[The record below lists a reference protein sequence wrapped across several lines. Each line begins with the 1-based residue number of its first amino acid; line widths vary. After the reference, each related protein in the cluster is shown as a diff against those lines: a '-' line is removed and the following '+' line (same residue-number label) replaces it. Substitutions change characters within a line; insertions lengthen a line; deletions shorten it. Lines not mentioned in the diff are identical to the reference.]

1 MEASF
6 YEMRLSGHYE
16 LDKFTQDSASQIGLS
31 SAFSQAAFLKGHN
44 QKGGLKNST
53 IFKNL
58 CLFYFFRRLHLIM
71 PCNQELFF
79 FSLKE

>member
-44 QKGGLKNST
+44 QKGGLKNSYH
-53 IFKNL
+53 I
-58 CLFYFFRRLHLIM
+58 
-71 PCNQELFF
+71 
-79 FSLKE
+79 